1 MKKIC
6 SFFILSFVTLT
17 TFSQV
22 KLIEK
27 VTRNNNDLVIPYEKY
42 QLSNGL
48 TIVVHEDH
56 SDPIVYVDVTY
67 HVGSAREQEG
77 RSGFAHF
84 FEHMMF
90 QGSEHVGD
98 EQHFKIVTE
107 AGGTL
112 NGTTNRDR
120 TNYFEVLPS
129 NKLETALWLESDRM
143 GFFLD
148 SVTDRKFEVQRETVK
163 NERGQNYDNKPYG
176 LTYEKMCEA
185 LYPTTHPYSWQT
197 IGYIDDLN
205 KMNLSDL
212 KRFFLRWYGPNNAT
226 LTVSGDVNTAEVI
239 KLAEKY
245 FGPIPRGPEVKPQI
259 VNPFELS
266 ADRYISYQDNIRA
279 PQINFA
285 FPTVPARHPDEAAID
300 ALADI
305 LAGNKSSI
313 FYQNFV
319 KPGIAQFASVNHP
332 TDELAGIFSISV
344 RAFPNKSLA
353 QIDSLVRASLLQFEK
368 RGVTDEDLQKFKAGM
383 ETQLIN
389 SLSSVQGK
397 GAKLAAYQTFTSNPN
412 YILNEIEAVKK
423 ITKEDVM
430 RVYNTYIKNKY
441 AVVLSVCPKGKPEL
455 AAKTD
460 NYKPAPRNTNATEA
474 DEYKNLTYN
483 KAKDVLDRSKQ
494 PITPPAPL
502 VKAPDFWTENFTNGL
517 RIIGAKN
524 TEVPTVTIQLYIEA
538 GHRYTHPSQAG
549 LAGLTAAMLNE
560 ATINH
565 SSEEIAEMLEK
576 LGSSVSF
583 FDNGQDIVMNVFSL
597 KKNLDATLKIA
608 NEMLF
613 QPKFDEKD
621 FERLKKQRLE
631 SIENQS
637 TQATTIATNTYNQLL
652 YGKKH
657 IMGISSL
664 GTKKTVGDI
673 KLDDVK
679 KHYKTNFSPTVSS
692 LVIVGDI
699 EKSDFLSKIGFL
711 NSWSAQLVEHYKEPL
726 PQTITKTK
734 IYFINKEKAPQS
746 EIRIGY
752 VSLPYDATGE
762 YFKAQIMNYPLGAS
776 FNSRINLSLR
786 EKHGWT
792 YGARTNFSGNQ
803 FKGPYTAYAGVRAN
817 ATDSSLT
824 EFMYEIKKYADK
836 GITDEELQFTKN
848 SLGQSEALKYETAM
862 QKAGFIKR
870 IMDYKLPKNYTEKQ
884 SEILKTITKEEVNQL
899 AKKLLPYDKM
909 VIVVVGDKNSN
920 FEKLSKLGYEIVE
933 LDTEGNILDK
943 DGKIQEN
950 TENTGSSLPK
960 GVYTKPLEERK

>member
-1 MKKIC
+1 MKKIQLL
-6 SFFILSFVTLT
+6 FALTALSLSGFAQT
-17 TFSQV
+17 

-27 VTRNNNDLVIPYEKY
+27 VTRKGNEIVIPYEKY
-42 QLSNGL
+42 QLPNGL

-129 NKLETALWLESDRM
+129 NKLETAFWLESDRM

-148 SVTDRKFEVQRETVK
+148 SVTERKFEVQRETVK

-176 LTYEKMCEA
+176 LVFEKIGEA
-185 LYPTTHPYSWQT
+185 LYPPTHPYSWQT

-226 LTVSGDVNTAEVI
+226 LTVSGDVNTAQVI

-245 FGPIPRGPEVKPQI
+245 FGSIPRGPEVKPQT
-259 VNPFELS
+259 VPSVTLNS
-266 ADRYISYQDNIRA
+266 DRYISYQDNIRA
-279 PQINFA
+279 PQINYA

-319 KPGIAQFASVNHP
+319 KSGMAQFAQIFHP
-332 TDELAGIFSISV
+332 TDELAGSFAISV
-344 RAFPNKSLA
+344 RAFPNKTLA

-368 RGVTDEDLQKFKAGM
+368 RGVTDDDLIKYKAGM
-383 ETQLIN
+383 EVQLIN

-397 GAKLAAYQTFTSNPN
+397 GTRLAAYQTYTGNPN
-412 YILNEIEAVKK
+412 YVVKEIEEINKL
-423 ITKEDVM
+423 TKEDIM

-455 AAKTD
+455 AAKPD
-460 NYKPAPRNTNATEA
+460 NYKKPERNTNVSEA
-474 DEYKNLTYN
+474 DEYKNLVYN
-483 KAKDVLDRSKQ
+483 KAKDNLDRSKQ
-494 PITPPAPL
+494 PQTPPAPS
-502 VKAPDFWTENFTNGL
+502 VKVPEFWTENFPNGI
-517 RIIGAKN
+517 RAIGTKN
-524 TEVPTVTIQLYIEA
+524 TEIPTITMQLYIEA
-538 GHRYTHPSQAG
+538 GHRYTHPAQAG
-549 LAGLTAAMLNE
+549 IAGLTASMLNE
-560 ATINH
+560 GTLNH
-565 SSEEIAEMLEK
+565 TSEEITEILEK
-576 LGSSVSF
+576 MGSSINFS
-583 FDNGQDIVMNVFSL
+583 DNGQDIVMSIFSL
-597 KKNLDATLKIA
+597 TKNIDATLAIA
-608 NEMLF
+608 EEMLF

-621 FERLKKQRLE
+621 FERIKKQRLE

-637 TQATTIATNTYNQLL
+637 TQATTIASNTFNQLI

-664 GTKKTVGDI
+664 GTKKTVSEI
-673 KLDDVK
+673 KIDDVK
-679 KHYKTNFSPTVSS
+679 KHYKNNFSPTISS
-692 LVIVGDI
+692 LVIVGELDKDKTI
-699 EKSDFLSKIGFL
+699 EKLSFLK
-711 NSWSAQLVEHYKEPL
+711 SWNPFIVEHYREPNTT
-726 PQTITKTK
+726 TIEKTK
-734 IYFINKEKAPQS
+734 IYFVNKEKAPQS

-752 VSLPYDATGE
+752 LALPYDATGE
-762 YFKAQIMNYPLGAS
+762 FFKAQVMNYSLGGA
-776 FNSRINLSLR
+776 FNCRINLSLR

-792 YGARTNFSGNQ
+792 YGARSGFNGSQ
-803 FKGPYTAYAGVRAN
+803 FKGPYMAYGGVRAN

-824 EFMYEIKKYADK
+824 EFLYEIKNFANK
-836 GITDEELQFTKN
+836 GITDEELSFTKN
-848 SLGQSEALKYETAM
+848 AIAQSEALKYETSQ
-862 QKAGFIKR
+862 QKAGFIKL
-870 IMDYKLPKNYTEKQ
+870 ILDYKLAPNYTQKQ
-884 SEILKTITKEEVNQL
+884 AEILNSINKTEVNNL

-909 VIVVVGDKNSN
+909 IIVVVGDKESN
-920 FEKLSKLGYEIVE
+920 YEKLTKLGYEIIE
-933 LDTEGNILDK
+933 LDADGNPLNK
-943 DGKIQEN
+943 AEN
-950 TENTGSSLPK
+950 TDNTGSTLPK
-960 GVYTKPLEERK
+960 DVYTKPLEEKK